1 MCVCVCVCCVSVFLV
16 CVLFCWLA
24 LLADVL
30 CYLFLAVWGR
40 PLAVIFSLA
49 DSFLFLFVVAV
60 LLLQSSVIANM
71 FAFALATA
79 NVLLVLFCFLF
90 LRFVKP
96 VAIDIHTCLKVWC
109 GCVFNSLWLA
119 QRFVTAFESHGYRIL
134 ISSKNIRNSKH

>member
-1 MCVCVCVCCVSVFLV
+1 MRLLVFSEVFLVCVCVCCVSVFLV

-60 LLLQSSVIANM
+60 FGDSVAVFGDSQYVCI
-71 FAFALATA
+71 
-79 NVLLVLFCFLF
+79 CFGN
-90 LRFVKP
+90 R
-96 VAIDIHTCLKVWC
+96 
-109 GCVFNSLWLA
+109 
-119 QRFVTAFESHGYRIL
+119 
-134 ISSKNIRNSKH
+134 